1 MLDRSYSNFLTRYSP
16 RVCLCLLIATAGCLP
31 ENKIPQSTGSIDRM
45 RSATEKRTLHQNT
58 QKLTILTDAAARRE
72 ATRFLN
78 ETLRKQKFMAPSGE
92 TSFPNIDAQRWE
104 HVTYDYQKERIM
116 LRFGGFGGWEAIV
129 SLSADGSNPKLEHA
143 EFAWD

>member
-1 MLDRSYSNFLTRYSP
+1 MLDRSCSLVLTRSSP
-16 RVCLCLLIATAGCLP
+16 RVCLCLLFATAGCLP
-31 ENKIPQSTGSIDRM
+31 ENKIPQSTDSIDGIQ
-45 RSATEKRTLHQNT
+45 SATEKRTLHQNT